1 MLELYKTPLDIL
13 YLVLSIGGGLLLL
26 VLIIAVFH
34 LIGILSNV
42 KKVTSKAKDTIDLV
56 NHYLW
61 QPIKIMLM
69 VFEKAKDMAAHQAKA
84 AAKKGKKK

>member
-13 YLVLSIGGGLLLL
+13 YLILSIGGGLLLL

-34 LIGILSNV
+34 LVGILSNV

-69 VFEKAKDMAAHQAKA
+69 VLEKAKDVAADQAKKS
-84 AAKKGKKK
+84 KKGKK

>member
-1 MLELYKTPLDIL
+1 MLEMYSTPLDVL

-26 VLIIAVFH
+26 FLVIALFHIIK
-34 LIGILSNV
+34 ILRDVN
-42 KKVTSKAKDTIDLV
+42 KVTNKAKDTVDLV

-69 VFEKAKDMAAHQAKA
+69 VMDKGKEFAAKQAK
-84 AAKKGKKK
+84 KTTKKK

>member
-1 MLELYKTPLDIL
+1 MLEMYKTPIDIL

-26 VLIIAVFH
+26 VLIVAVTH

-42 KKVTSKAKDTIDLV
+42 KKVTSKAKDTVDLF

-61 QPIKIMLM
+61 QPIKIMMM
-69 VFEKAKDMAAHQAKA
+69 VMEKAKGVAAKQAK
-84 AAKKGKKK
+84 KK

>member
-1 MLELYKTPLDIL
+1 MYKTPIDIL

-26 VLIIAVFH
+26 LLIVAVFH

-42 KKVTSKAKDTIDLV
+42 KKVTRKAKDTVDLV

-61 QPIKIMLM
+61 QPIKIMMM
-69 VFEKAKDMAAHQAKA
+69 VLEKAKGV
-84 AAKKGKKK
+84 AAKRTRKKSK

>member
-1 MLELYKTPLDIL
+1 MFEMYKTPLDIL
-13 YLVLSIGGGLLLL
+13 YLVLSVGGGLLLL
-26 VLIIAVFH
+26 VLVIAIFH

-61 QPIKIMLM
+61 QPIKIMMM
-69 VFEKAKDMAAHQAKA
+69 VLEKAKGVAAKQAK
-84 AAKKGKKK
+84 KKK

>member
-1 MLELYKTPLDIL
+1 MLEVYKTPLDIL

-26 VLIIAVFH
+26 VLSIAVMQ

-42 KKVTSKAKDTIDLV
+42 KKVSSKAKDTFDLV

-61 QPIKIMLM
+61 QPIKIMMM
-69 VFEKAKDMAAHQAKA
+69 VMEKAKGVASQQT
-84 AAKKGKKK
+84 KKKSK

>member
-13 YLVLSIGGGLLLL
+13 YLILSIGGGILLL
-26 VLIIAVFH
+26 VLILAVFH
-34 LIGILSNV
+34 LIGILSNI
-42 KKVTSKAKDTIDLV
+42 KKVTAKAKDTVDLV

-69 VFEKAKDMAAHQAKA
+69 VIEKSKHYAAQQAKKAK
-84 AAKKGKKK
+84 KKK

>member
-13 YLVLSIGGGLLLL
+13 YLILSIGGGILLL
-26 VLIIAVFH
+26 VLILAVFH
-34 LIGILSNV
+34 LVGILSNV
-42 KKVTSKAKDTIDLV
+42 KKVTSKAKDTVDLV

-69 VFEKAKDMAAHQAKA
+69 VIEKSKHYAAAQAKKTTKKAKK
-84 AAKKGKKK
+84 

>member
-1 MLELYKTPLDIL
+1 MLEMYKTPLDIL

-26 VLIIAVFH
+26 ALIIATFH

-42 KKVTSKAKDTIDLV
+42 KKVTRKAKDTVDLV

-61 QPIKIMLM
+61 QPIKMMMRIM
-69 VFEKAKDMAAHQAKA
+69 EKSKRYAEKKA
-84 AAKKGKKK
+84 RKKKQRSEM